1 VAPVVNLTDVEIRE
15 FEPLPNGEYRVAV
28 DQAEVRQA
36 ASSGHDNVLFVLK
49 VTDVNRVREQVDDI
63 PALVGRT
70 VPHGCSLQPQA
81 LWNLYRTL
89 VALGTDPEELTGE
102 LDVNDE
108 MLNAYL
114 GNECVVT
121 LRKRTYEG
129 QENNQVVNIRALTEE
144 EAAQLK

>member
-1 VAPVVNLTDVEIRE
+1 MCIR
-15 FEPLPNGEYRVAV
+15 
-28 DQAEVRQA
+28 D
-36 ASSGHDNVLFVLK
+36 S
-49 VTDVNRVREQVDDI
+49 
-63 PALVGRT
+63 
-70 VPHGCSLQPQA
+70 
-81 LWNLYRTL
+81 YRTL
-89 VALGTDPEELTGE
+89 VALGASPEELTGE